1 MKICEQCGQKA
12 TAKVKMPTGQVILMC
27 RECVDSAKTSRAG
40 AATPTSPSK
49 AAPAAPSASAPPATM
64 SPRGTQASSLSARKP
79 ATPAPTPAA
88 PITPAE
94 PPPVDKAK
102 YYKEQYRQLHAVHT
116 STVEK
121 LQRERDDALRQ
132 LSQLSASQST
142 QTANTVRR
150 AAQRAVVAEEQASS
164 LQAELEAAVQKNGA
178 LTKQLAV
185 TCDRLAD
192 VEAALARIN
201 TSGKQSADSAADE
214 QRLAEARA
222 AREHAETERDLLQT
236 EYDKATETARK
247 RLEFAAQLVVELET
261 KVDELSNDLA
271 DKAAQVESLK
281 HELDAA
287 LMDNANRGA
296 DNDDDDDAGSDDGVD
311 LSAIPV
317 LFGPGATTTASAAA
331 AAAATDDES
340 MDSASAVSSSTKGAS
355 EPADD
360 TVLSM
365 WKIRAE
371 RAESECS
378 ELRARLEKTEER
390 LDAVQ
395 ERLVALMTDAVDRP
409 STAEAHVEAAPIAA
423 PGPPPP
429 PPPMPAGPLVK
440 NNTALKIGTK
450 TDTSRTA
457 LARANNV
464 GMDHIFEKIKSG
476 GVALRKVA
484 SKERTAKPP
493 SGNAFDQMVQQIKA
507 KNYKINAKILKEQDG
522 RLRFREPPKSV
533 RPPDVNEKRVLLDP
547 RTGKPLGDD
556 VEIGGPEPR
565 VLLDPRTGKP
575 LGADVEIGGGGA
587 AAGASAKLQEP
598 ELLSAAANV
607 VEIADSDDDDLPP
620 LPPIDIDE
628 LDDGEI
634 D

>member
-1 MKICEQCGQKA
+1 
-12 TAKVKMPTGQVILMC
+12 
-27 RECVDSAKTSRAG
+27 
-40 AATPTSPSK
+40 
-49 AAPAAPSASAPPATM
+49 
-64 SPRGTQASSLSARKP
+64 
-79 ATPAPTPAA
+79 
-88 PITPAE
+88 
-94 PPPVDKAK
+94 
-102 YYKEQYRQLHAVHT
+102 VHT

-201 TSGKQSADSAADE
+201 TSGKQSTDSAADE

-222 AREHAETERDLLQT
+222 AREQAETERDLLQS

-271 DKAAQVESLK
+271 DKVAQVESLK
-281 HELDAA
+281 QDLDAA

-296 DNDDDDDAGSDDGVD
+296 DDDDGDAGSDDGVD

-317 LFGPGATTTASAAA
+317 LFGPGATTAASAA

-429 PPPMPAGPLVK
+429 PPPMPTGPLVK

-575 LGADVEIGGGGA
+575 LGADSGGGA
-587 AAGASAKLQEP
+587 GAKLQQP

-607 VEIADSDDDDLPP
+607 VEIADSDDDLPP

-628 LDDGEI
+628 LEGEI